1 MITITLTTKINRP
14 LERVFAYTTNR
25 ANLPHWFARVHKVVQ
40 DEPNRV
46 GTRATITAQ
55 LLGLTFSF
63 TSEIVA
69 YELNRT
75 YAVKADKP
83 FPLLESETFTQ
94 QGSSTQIDY
103 HGTFHTSGF
112 TRILNPLLR
121 WLFKRQ
127 LATSFRKLREVLES
141 DEGAGM
147 QREPFSTSLQ

>member
-25 ANLPHWFARVHKVVQ
+25 ANLLHWFAGVHQVVQ

-55 LLGLTFSF
+55 LLGLPFSF

-69 YELNRT
+69 YEPNRT

-94 QGSSTQIDY
+94 QGDSTQIDY
-103 HGTFHTSGF
+103 HGTFYMPGF
-112 TRILNPLLR
+112 SRIMNPLLH

-127 LATSFRKLREVLES
+127 LATSFRKLRDVLES
-141 DEGAGM
+141 DEVAGM
-147 QREPFSTSLQ
+147 QRDPFSTSLQ